1 MERKQA
7 CSRVTT
13 FPLCLCRAAAHPG
26 FPESPASGTVD
37 PGLGTSNRARPLPTS
52 AAKIHNIQKNHDI
65 EVWLEEFMKHLD
77 LPLARRSLIKGAGLG
92 LGAGMVGALAGATAA
107 PQAAA
112 AATPEGGEI
121 WSSEYWTK
129 KGDIPL
135 WMFRKRVGA
144 PKAGEPSRPVLFFV
158 HGSSVTS
165 RSFDL
170 NVPGHG
176 EYSVMNE
183 FARYGFDCWT
193 MDHENYG
200 KSGRTSGNSDIASG
214 VEDLKAAVEVVARE
228 TGRQKYHFLGESS
241 GALRAG
247 AYAMVAPERAD
258 RLVLA
263 AFTYKGEGSPTL
275 TKRAEQ
281 VDYYRTHNMRKRDR
295 EMIRSIATRDKPGTS
310 DAAAVEALADAEM
323 PFGDQIPTGTY
334 LDMTANLPVVHPQ
347 KVQSPVLLV
356 RGEFDGIA
364 TVADL
369 EEFFNLLPNGD
380 RQFII
385 LPGTAHSVALA
396 TNRQLF
402 WHVTR
407 AFLTMPTPIAT

>member
-1 MERKQA
+1 MTNFDR
-7 CSRVTT
+7 
-13 FPLCLCRAAAHPG
+13 
-26 FPESPASGTVD
+26 
-37 PGLGTSNRARPLPTS
+37 
-52 AAKIHNIQKNHDI
+52 
-65 EVWLEEFMKHLD
+65 
-77 LPLARRSLIKGAGLG
+77 PLARRAVIKGAGLG
-92 LGAGMVGALAGATAA
+92 LVAGGLADALPTQSAVAATA
-107 PQAAA
+107 
-112 AATPEGGEI
+112 ESDEI
-121 WSSEYWTK
+121 WSSEYWAR

-135 WMFRKRVGA
+135 WMYRKRLGA

-158 HGSSVTS
+158 HGSSVSS
-165 RSFDL
+165 RAFDL

-200 KSGRTSGNSDIASG
+200 KGRTSGNSDIASG

-228 TGRQKYHFLGESS
+228 TGRQKFHFLGESS

-247 AYAMVAPERAD
+247 AYAMVAPGRAD
-258 RLVLA
+258 RLVFA

-281 VDYYRTHNMRKRDR
+281 LAYYRSHNMRKRDR
-295 EMIRSIATRDKPGTS
+295 DMIRSIATRDKPGTS
-310 DAAAVEALADAEM
+310 DPAAVEALADAELQ
-323 PFGDQIPTGTY
+323 FGDQVPTGTY
-334 LDMTANLPVVHPQ
+334 LDMTANLPVVRPE
-347 KVQSPVLLV
+347 KVLSPVLLV
-356 RGEFDGIA
+356 RGEYDGIA
-364 TVADL
+364 TIPDL
-369 EEFFNLLPNGD
+369 EEFYNLLPNGD

-385 LPGTAHSVALA
+385 LPGTAHSVVLA

-407 AFLTMPTPIAT
+407 AFLTMPAPIAT

>member
-1 MERKQA
+1 MTH
-7 CSRVTT
+7 SGD
-13 FPLCLCRAAAHPG
+13 PLAG
-26 FPESPASGTVD
+26 
-37 PGLGTSNRARPLPTS
+37 NPLP
-52 AAKIHNIQKNHDI
+52 
-65 EVWLEEFMKHLD
+65 
-77 LPLARRSLIKGAGLG
+77 RRTVIRGIGAGV
-92 LGAGMVGALAGATAA
+92 AASAIGALPAQAATA
-107 PQAAA
+107 
-112 AATPEGGEI
+112 EGEI

-135 WMFRKRVGA
+135 WMFRKRIGA
-144 PKAGEPSRPVLFFV
+144 PKAGEPARPVVFFV

-165 RSFDL
+165 RVFDL
-170 NVPGHG
+170 NVPGKG

-200 KSGRTSGNSDIASG
+200 KSGRTPGNADIASG
-214 VEDLKAAVEVVARE
+214 VEDLKVAVEVIARE
-228 TGRQKYHFLGESS
+228 TGHRKLHFVGESS

-247 AYAMVAPERAD
+247 AFAMVAPDRVD
-258 RLVLA
+258 RLVFA

-281 VDYYRTHNMRKRDR
+281 LAYFRTHNMRKRDR
-295 EMIRSIATRDKPGTS
+295 AMIQSIATRDKPGTS
-310 DAAAVEALADAEM
+310 DPAAIEALADAEM
-323 PFGDQIPTGTY
+323 VFGDQIPTGTY

-347 KVQSPVLLV
+347 KVLAPVLLV
-356 RGEFDGIA
+356 RGEYDGIA
-364 TVADL
+364 TIADL
-369 EEFFNLLPNGD
+369 EEFYNLLPNGD

-396 TNRQLF
+396 INRQLF

>member
-1 MERKQA
+1 
-7 CSRVTT
+7 VTET
-13 FPLCLCRAAAHPG
+13 NQSLGRRA
-26 FPESPASGTVD
+26 
-37 PGLGTSNRARPLPTS
+37 
-52 AAKIHNIQKNHDI
+52 
-65 EVWLEEFMKHLD
+65 
-77 LPLARRSLIKGAGLG
+77 LIKGAGLG
-92 LGAGMVGALAGATAA
+92 LVAGGVSAALAT
-107 PQAAA
+107 QSAA
-112 AATPEGGEI
+112 AATQSSEI
-121 WSSEYWTK
+121 WSSEYWAK
-129 KGDIPL
+129 KGDVPL
-135 WMFRKRVGA
+135 WMFRKRLGA
-144 PKAGEPSRPVLFFV
+144 PRPGEPPKPVLFFV

-165 RSFDL
+165 RVFDL

-200 KSGRTSGNSDIASG
+200 KSGRTSGNSDIKSG
-214 VEDLKAAVEVVARE
+214 AEDLKAAVEVVARE

-241 GALRAG
+241 GAIRAG
-247 AYAMVAPERAD
+247 AYAMIAPGRVD

-275 TKRAEQ
+275 AKRAEQ

-295 EMIRSIATRDKPGTS
+295 DMIRSIATRDKPGTS
-310 DAAAVEALADAEM
+310 DQAAVEALADAEM
-323 PFGDQIPTGTY
+323 QFGDQIPTGTY
-334 LDMTANLPVVHPQ
+334 LDMVANLPLVDPK
-347 KVQSPVLLV
+347 KVKSPVLLV
-356 RGEFDGIA
+356 RGEYDGIA

-369 EEFFNLLPNGD
+369 EEFYNQLPNGD

-385 LPGTAHSVALA
+385 LPGTAHSVVLA

-407 AFLTMPTPIAT
+407 AFLDMPTPIAT

>member
-1 MERKQA
+1 MKELNQSLGR
-7 CSRVTT
+7 
-13 FPLCLCRAAAHPG
+13 RA
-26 FPESPASGTVD
+26 V
-37 PGLGTSNRARPLPTS
+37 
-52 AAKIHNIQKNHDI
+52 
-65 EVWLEEFMKHLD
+65 
-77 LPLARRSLIKGAGLG
+77 IKGAGLG
-92 LGAGMVGALAGATAA
+92 LVAGGISAALPAQNAD
-107 PQAAA
+107 
-112 AATPEGGEI
+112 AATEGGEI

-129 KGDIPL
+129 KGDVPL
-135 WMFRKRVGA
+135 WMFRKRIGA

-165 RSFDL
+165 RVFDL

-200 KSGRTSGNSDIASG
+200 KSGRTSGNSDIKSG

-310 DAAAVEALADAEM
+310 EQAAVDVLADVEM
-323 PFGDQIPTGTY
+323 QFGDQIPTGTY
-334 LDMTANLPVVHPQ
+334 LDMVANLPVVDPR
-347 KVQSPVLLV
+347 KVLSPVLLV
-356 RGEFDGIA
+356 RGEYDGIA

-369 EEFFNLLPNGD
+369 EEFYNLLPSGD

-407 AFLTMPTPIAT
+407 SFLTMPTPVAT

>member
-1 MERKQA
+1 MPR
-7 CSRVTT
+7 C
-13 FPLCLCRAAAHPG
+13 
-26 FPESPASGTVD
+26 
-37 PGLGTSNRARPLPTS
+37 S
-52 AAKIHNIQKNHDI
+52 AAKTKNKNP
-65 EVWLEEFMKHLD
+65 EGLVNYFNKL
-77 LPLARRSLIKGAGLG
+77 LARRAVIKGAGLG
-92 LGAGMVGALAGATAA
+92 VVAGGLASTL
-107 PQAAA
+107 PVQNAAA
-112 AATPEGGEI
+112 AEGGEI

-129 KGDIPL
+129 KGDVPL
-135 WMFRKRVGA
+135 WMFRKRLGA
-144 PKAGEPSRPVLFFV
+144 PKPGEPSRPVLFMV

-165 RSFDL
+165 RTYDL
-170 NVPGHG
+170 HVPGHG
-176 EYSVMNE
+176 EYSVMDV
-183 FARYGFDCWT
+183 FARYGFDVWT

-214 VEDLKAAVEVVARE
+214 VEDLKVAMEVVTRE
-228 TGRQKYHFLGESS
+228 TGLKKAHFLGESS

-281 VDYYRTHNMRKRDR
+281 LDYYRSHNMRKRDR
-295 EMIRSIATRDKPGTS
+295 DMIRSIATRDKPGTS
-310 DAAAVEALADAEM
+310 DIAAVEALADAEM

-334 LDMTANLPVVHPQ
+334 LDMTANLPVVHPE
-347 KVQSPVLLV
+347 KVMSPVLLV

-369 EEFFNLLPNGD
+369 EEFYNKLPNGD

-385 LPGTAHSVALA
+385 LPGTAHSVTLA
-396 TNRQLF
+396 TNRELF
-402 WHVTR
+402 WHVAR
-407 AFLTMPTPIAT
+407 AFLTMPAPIAT

>member
-1 MERKQA
+1 MIN
-7 CSRVTT
+7 
-13 FPLCLCRAAAHPG
+13 F
-26 FPESPASGTVD
+26 AS
-37 PGLGTSNRARPLPTS
+37 S
-52 AAKIHNIQKNHDI
+52 
-65 EVWLEEFMKHLD
+65 
-77 LPLARRSLIKGAGLG
+77 LARRTVLKGAGLIGTG
-92 LGAGMVGALAGATAA
+92 LGLVAGPVAISRAS
-107 PQAAA
+107 AAA
-112 AATPEGGEI
+112 VEGEI
-121 WSSEYWTK
+121 WSSEYWAR

-135 WMFRKRVGA
+135 WMYRKRLGA
-144 PKAGEPSRPVLFFV
+144 PKLGEPSRPVLFFV

-165 RSFDL
+165 RVFDL
-170 NVPGHG
+170 DVPGHG

-183 FARYGFDCWT
+183 FARHGFDCWT

-228 TGRQKYHFLGESS
+228 TGRRKYHFLGESS

-247 AYAMVAPERAD
+247 AYAMMAPERAD

-281 VDYYRTHNMRKRDR
+281 LAYYRSHNMRKRDR
-295 EMIRSIATRDKPGTS
+295 DMIRSIATRDKPGTS
-310 DAAAVEALADAEM
+310 DPAAVEALADAEM
-323 PFGDQIPTGTY
+323 QFGDQIPTGTY
-334 LDMTANLPVVHPQ
+334 LDMTANLPLVHPD
-347 KVQSPVLLV
+347 KVLSPVLLV
-356 RGEFDGIA
+356 RGEYDGIA

-380 RQFII
+380 RQFVI
-385 LPGTAHSVALA
+385 LPGTAHSVTLA

-402 WHVTR
+402 WHVTK
-407 AFLTMPTPIAT
+407 AFLTMPAPIAT

>member
-1 MERKQA
+1 MDAALQRRKDKIKK
-7 CSRVTT
+7 
-13 FPLCLCRAAAHPG
+13 
-26 FPESPASGTVD
+26 PE
-37 PGLGTSNRARPLPTS
+37 GLVNYFNKL
-52 AAKIHNIQKNHDI
+52 
-65 EVWLEEFMKHLD
+65 
-77 LPLARRSLIKGAGLG
+77 LARRAVIKGAGLG
-92 LGAGMVGALAGATAA
+92 VVAGGLASAL
-107 PQAAA
+107 PVQNAAA
-112 AATPEGGEI
+112 AEGGEI

-129 KGDIPL
+129 KGDVPL
-135 WMFRKRVGA
+135 WMFRKRLGA
-144 PKAGEPSRPVLFFV
+144 PKPGEPSRPVLFMV

-165 RSFDL
+165 RTYDL
-170 NVPGHG
+170 HVPGHG
-176 EYSVMNE
+176 EYSVMDV
-183 FARYGFDCWT
+183 FARYGFDVWT

-214 VEDLKAAVEVVARE
+214 VEDLKVAMEVVTRE
-228 TGRQKYHFLGESS
+228 TGLKKAHFLGESS

-258 RLVLA
+258 RLILA

-281 VDYYRTHNMRKRDR
+281 LDYYRSHNMRKRDR

-310 DAAAVEALADAEM
+310 DIAAVEALADAEM

-334 LDMTANLPVVHPQ
+334 LDMTANLPVVHPE
-347 KVQSPVLLV
+347 KVTSPVLLV

-369 EEFFNLLPNGD
+369 EEFYNKLPNGD

-385 LPGTAHSVALA
+385 LPGTAHSVTLA
-396 TNRQLF
+396 TNRELF

-407 AFLTMPTPIAT
+407 AFLTMPAPIAT